1 MKSAYRILAYLVAAG
16 VVVQA
21 ADIAFAWFTTINEV
35 DSGTVVDENYDGNA
49 GHALHGIMGM
59 MVIPVLALVLLVV
72 SFFAKVPDGV
82 KWAASVFGVVVLQ
95 VALAFLAFGVTPAL
109 GALHGL
115 NAMLLLGVS
124 VMAGHRVGRHTVAHT
139 PSTETHA
146 GQTV

>member
-21 ADIAFAWFTTINEV
+21 ADIAFAWFTAFSDM
-35 DSGTVVDENYDGNA
+35 DSGTVVDENYRNT
-49 GHALHGIMGM
+49 GHTLHGIMGM